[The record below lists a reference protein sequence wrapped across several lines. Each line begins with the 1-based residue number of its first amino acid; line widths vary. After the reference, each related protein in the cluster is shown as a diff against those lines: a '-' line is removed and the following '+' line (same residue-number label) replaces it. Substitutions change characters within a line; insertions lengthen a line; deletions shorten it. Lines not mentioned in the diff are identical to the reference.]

1 MQNVELLTTSDR
13 IRPVRGIVLTRNTAQ
28 TPFDLVDIRRW
39 IRLNH
44 DAFKTEKVDLFPPP
58 EQPGILSELS
68 EFASQVGVA
77 LSLRTNCTAAPSG
90 LDTLG
95 EGQLL
100 DVFLTPPSMDAEHI
114 DAWFETCAQLSLPV
128 RLQLQAPFVE
138 DFGAEQTA
146 ERVAAAG
153 VASLNVTLYDPF
165 LERPACNDRQDSLRT
180 IAQMNALT
188 AAVAARGIEVNLQ
201 HLPFC
206 LVDDA
211 NLPYAANQRQFFMDH
226 QQYQLFSFD
235 LAAKAFRCR
244 PNTVGKA
251 LLAPLGRATSPTRA
265 IDERLLPWLI
275 EGPRRH
281 AWLLIL
287 RKLTRVLRIIRGH
300 PKPLPETVEA
310 HEHKL
315 AQLRKKR
322 EAGLGPRCSKCA
334 LRRICATE
342 SGPHRRVLPG
352 IEVRPR
358 PGSVIAS
365 PLHFAAAQPKYYDPI
380 DAPRTGYRE
389 RSLALAEEANDL
401 LTNRAP
407 TREIDSKDY
416 TIEGQWTHSM
426 PGGNRW
432 YSFTNTE
439 KHSTVLT
446 RSTPPFTI
454 AVTLGGGIA
463 EYVGF
468 RFGRHC
474 KLLCPMDAYSHQ
486 VALHV
491 DADGHY
497 VLLRDG
503 MLVRPVE
510 FEGTQLVPQRL
521 EGVLEPRISMAN
533 IDDSIVTQTVLLW
546 EGQPEALRELSR
558 VRYSVLIVTTRYS
571 RRLQAVLL
579 ALANQCDFDL
589 GRLEVVLS
597 YVPGLDGTD
606 DIIESMHLAYPE
618 LRIVRAPFT
627 EAYMKSKGF
636 LINEAIHTCSGEWVI
651 LLDSDTLVPPN
662 AFAEMDKIPD
672 DANFVASDGRKMLTP
687 ETTAKILL
695 GNIHPWDEW
704 QSLLE
709 GPGEFRLREADGMPI
724 GFFQSVRRSCFE
736 KVPYEEFDHFEGAD
750 WRFGYGMRKEFGRE
764 TRLSGVPVLHL
775 DHGGSQW
782 YGTKRHR

>member
-1 MQNVELLTTSDR
+1 MQNVEHLTTSDR
-13 IRPVRGIVLTRNTAQ
+13 IRPVRGIVLTRNSAQ
-28 TPFDLVDIRRW
+28 VPFDLVDIRRW

-44 DAFKTEKVDLFPPP
+44 DAFKTEKVDLFLAP
-58 EQPGILSELS
+58 EQSGLLPGLT
-68 EFASQVGVA
+68 EFASEVGVA
-77 LSLRTNCTAAPSG
+77 LSVRTNCSAPPCG
-90 LDTLG
+90 LDTLEQG
-95 EGQLL
+95 HLL
-100 DVFLTPPSMDAEHI
+100 DVFLTPPSIDAEYL
-114 DAWFETCAQLSLPV
+114 DAWFETCAKLNLPV
-128 RLQLQAPFVE
+128 RLQLQAPFAAGF
-138 DFGAEQTA
+138 DAERTA
-146 ERVAAAG
+146 DRVAAAG
-153 VASLNVTLYDPF
+153 VVSVNVTVYDPF
-165 LERPACNDRQDSLRT
+165 LELPPCRDREDSLRT
-180 IAQMNALT
+180 IAEMNALT
-188 AAVAARGIEVNLQ
+188 AAVTARGVEVNLQ

-206 LVDDA
+206 LVDEG
-211 NLPYAANQRQFFMDH
+211 NLPCAANEHQFFMDH
-226 QQYQLFSFD
+226 QQYQLLSFD
-235 LAAKAFRCR
+235 LASKAFHCR
-244 PNTVGKA
+244 PNTVAKA
-251 LLAPLGRATSPTRA
+251 LLAPLGRGSSPTRG

-281 AWLLIL
+281 AWLLIV

-310 HEHKL
+310 YEHKL

-342 SGPHRRVLPG
+342 SGPHRKALPG
-352 IEVRPR
+352 IEVQPR
-358 PGSVIAS
+358 EGDAIAS
-365 PLHFAAAQPKYYDPI
+365 PLHFAVAQPKYYDPI
-380 DAPRTGYRE
+380 DRARVGYSE
-389 RSLALAEEANDL
+389 RCLALAKEANDV

-407 TREIDSKDY
+407 TREIESKDY
-416 TIEGQWTHSM
+416 LIEGQWTHSM

-446 RSTPPFTI
+446 RSAPPFTI
-454 AVTLGGGIA
+454 AVTFGGGIA

-486 VALHV
+486 VTLHV
-491 DADGHY
+491 DADGYY

-503 MLVRPVE
+503 KPVHPVE
-510 FEGTQLVPQRL
+510 FEGAQFAPERL
-521 EGVLEPRISMAN
+521 EGVLEPRIAMAN

-546 EGQPEALRELSR
+546 QGRPEAVRELSR
-558 VRYSVLIVTTRYS
+558 IRYSVLIVTTRYS

-579 ALANQCDFDL
+579 SLANQRDFDL
-589 GRLEVVLS
+589 SRLEVVLS
-597 YVPGLDGTD
+597 YVPGLDATD
-606 DIIESMHLAYPE
+606 DVIESMQLAYPE

-627 EAYMKSKGF
+627 ETYVKSKGF
-636 LINEAIHTCSGEWVI
+636 LINESVRTCSGEWVI

-662 AFAEMDKIPD
+662 AFAEMEKIPD

-687 ETTAKILL
+687 ETTARILL
-695 GNIHPWDEW
+695 GDVHPWEEW

-709 GPGEFRLREADGMPI
+709 GPGEFRLREAEGMPI
-724 GFFQSVRRSCFE
+724 GFFQGVRRSCFE

-750 WRFGYGMRKEFGRE
+750 WRFGYAMRKAFGRE